1 MKNEFALLTCAV
13 FAVTG
18 CAEPWKR
25 TGSQGT
31 AMIEG
36 ARIIPGKH
44 CESSAMMN
52 ALMNLGYPVTEP
64 MITGAGGALSF
75 GFEKGTFPFIS
86 ARNADMRERFF
97 AAAGIGWHR
106 SAPDIE
112 NSKDLG
118 WGEIRSLLESGTPVI
133 VRVDMRYLPYRYG
146 GKYGPSYTSFGW
158 HMVTLF
164 GIDFDRGIAFVSDTE
179 FAGLQTIGLRDLTKA
194 RTSRTKAF
202 PPQGEYYWA
211 DKAPENFSFDRDIMV
226 DRSVETVIG
235 NYETHTL
242 AALERY
248 GDDLADLESYSAK
261 AFLLPAVFEYMA
273 GNIED
278 FGTGGASFRML
289 YRDFLAES
297 TAQGDG
303 AELAP
308 ALSAIDA
315 SIASWHA
322 LSSEFRSL
330 SRVVKGLKKD
340 ERLEAYGHLRDLAE
354 NIYEREKAFY
364 AELKKIRPEE

>member
-1 MKNEFALLTCAV
+1 MKNEFALLTCA
-13 FAVTG
+13 FFTVTG
-18 CAEPWKR
+18 CAEPWKC
-25 TGSQGT
+25 TGKQGT
-31 AMIEG
+31 AMMAN

-52 ALMNLGYPVTEP
+52 ALVNLGYPVTEP
-64 MITGAGGALSF
+64 MITGTGGALSF

-97 AAAGIGWHR
+97 TAAGIGWHR
-106 SAPDIE
+106 SDPDIE

-118 WGEIRSLLESGTPVI
+118 WGEIGTLLESGNPVI

-179 FAGLQTIGLRDLTKA
+179 LAGLQTIGLRDLTKA
-194 RTSRTKAF
+194 RTSRTKVF
-202 PPQGEYYWA
+202 PPHGEYYWA
-211 DKAPENFSFDRDIMV
+211 DKAPENFSFDRDSLTA
-226 DRSVETVIG
+226 RSVETVIG
-235 NYETHTL
+235 NYETQTL

-248 GDDLADLESYSAK
+248 GSDLADLESYSAK

-297 TAQGDG
+297 IAQGVG
-303 AELAP
+303 AELSP
-308 ALSAIDA
+308 ALSAIDG
-315 SIASWHA
+315 SITSWHA
-322 LSSEFRSL
+322 LSSEFRAL
-330 SRVVKGLKKD
+330 SRRIKGMKKG
-340 ERLEAYGHLRDLAE
+340 ERLEAYGHVRDLAE
-354 NIYEREKAFY
+354 TIYESEKALY
-364 AELKKIRPEE
+364 TELKKIRAEE